1 MSMGTCITVHYV
13 VEDKVVNK
21 VLGKIAKEHI
31 KSIKDFLKMQEVKDE
46 NVSFETFVNDEL
58 DWSNNENG
66 EGLFDDDSDYSD
78 GVKAAFQNLLKQ
90 KQEIQQKFHEL
101 TGMSLY
107 LVYNSPDD
115 TYDDV
120 DGFAWAINFRSLF
133 QRTPEY
139 NAFTKKYKAEAS
151 WSQVVKFG

>member
-21 VLGKIAKEHI
+21 VLGKIAKAHI
-31 KSIKDFLKMQEVKDE
+31 KSIKDFLNMQEVKDE

-58 DWSNNENG
+58 DWSSNENG
-66 EGLFDDDSDYSD
+66 EGLFDDDSDYND
-78 GVKAAFQNLLKQ
+78 EVKAAFQNLLKQ

-107 LVYNSPDD
+107 LVYNSPEDA
-115 TYDDV
+115 YDDV
-120 DGFAWAINFRSLF
+120 DGFAWAINFSSLF

-139 NAFTKKYKAEAS
+139 NAFAKKYKTVAS
-151 WSQVVKFG
+151 WSQVVKVG